1 MDYGLLTIFLIGVA
15 LTVGGGMIVF
25 TERGLEW
32 MYKHGIWNRKDKLM
46 NEKEKRS
53 LDRQIRGSAFFFTGL
68 IMVIGTILILILY

>member
-1 MDYGLLTIFLIGVA
+1 
-15 LTVGGGMIVF
+15 MIVF

-53 LDRQIRGSAFFFTGL
+53 FDRQIRGSAFFFTGL
-68 IMVIGTILILILY
+68 IMVIGTILVLILY